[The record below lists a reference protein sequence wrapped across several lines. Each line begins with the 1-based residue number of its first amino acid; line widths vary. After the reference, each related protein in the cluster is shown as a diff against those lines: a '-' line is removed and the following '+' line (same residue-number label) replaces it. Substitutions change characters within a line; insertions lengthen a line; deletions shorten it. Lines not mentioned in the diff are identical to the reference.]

1 MKSSELPALKLFI
14 LLLAGSLLLSYFSFD
29 ALTTIVIMLIG
40 LATGLLLIKYG
51 YKNSAYIIMTL
62 SICFITSQRFDNH
75 KVEFPEKIIPKQ
87 NAVFKGNVI
96 QLLKS
101 NSKYIRYIAE
111 GTLDCAQLPAIENTK
126 ILLTAFS
133 PKFALLPGEKFVA
146 NVSINFP
153 ESNLP
158 SNQFNYNDYLKSNE
172 ITWSAT
178 TNAKNIAKIFDDKS
192 EIEWSYLM
200 RHEFKKRIFLTFDST
215 SAAIMTAL
223 LTGDKSLVNEETRRN
238 FSLSGTAHLLAVSG
252 LHVGIISFIIYTL
265 LAFVSNQKLKT
276 VITILFLTLF
286 VYMTGWLDSAVR
298 ATIMISVYLITTNFE
313 KKVNPL
319 NSLSIAA
326 LLMFLV
332 NPDVIYS
339 ISFRMSLL
347 SVAGIILFYD
357 KFRSLMSSSKDLGKV
372 RKFVSDSL
380 SITFASS
387 ILISPLVAYYFGIY
401 SIVSPFA
408 NLLVVP
414 IVLLALSLGI
424 TALFFSFISVQL
436 ATFYSASTGFL
447 INIADRIN
455 ELAINFDFSYI
466 EGSNSIY
473 LATAVSILMLY
484 IILSSSSKIRHFRT
498 VVSIILLA
506 FITFNLSY
514 INTNQDVQIL
524 PRENLT
530 AIIINN
536 DRNCYLMMF
545 DRMPQNSTKADF
557 GIKNFILNNEMNVIA
572 AYSGNSGIATID
584 AVKNDKDMI
593 YYEINNDIQQKIV
606 NLLNLKT
613 HPVKMINL

>member
-14 LLLAGSLLLSYFSFD
+14 LLLAGSFLLSNFNFD
-29 ALTTIVIMLIG
+29 TLTTIAIMFIG
-40 LATGLLLIKYG
+40 LAIGLLLLKYS
-51 YKNSAYIIMTL
+51 YKSSAYIIMTI

-101 NSKYIRYIAE
+101 NTKYIRYIAE
-111 GTLDCAQLPAIENTK
+111 GTLDCAELPAICDTK
-126 ILLTAFS
+126 ILLTVFS
-133 PKFALLPGEKFVA
+133 PKFALLPGEKFAA
-146 NVSINFP
+146 NVSLNFP

-158 SNQFNYNDYLKSNE
+158 FSQFDFNDYLKSNE
-172 ITWSAT
+172 IRWSAT
-178 TNAKNIAKIFDDKS
+178 VNSKNIAKIFDDES
-192 EIEWSYLM
+192 QINWAYLI
-200 RHEFKKRIFLTFDST
+200 RNELKKRIFSTFDST
-215 SAAIMTAL
+215 SAGIMTAL
-223 LTGDKSLVNEETRRN
+223 LTGDKSLVNEDTRRN

-252 LHVGIISFIIYTL
+252 LHVGIISFLIFTL

-276 VITILFLTLF
+276 VITILCLTLF

-319 NSLSIAA
+319 NSLSTAA
-326 LLMFLV
+326 LLMFLI
-332 NPDVIYS
+332 NPDVVYS

-357 KFRSLMSSSKDLGKV
+357 KFRNVISSSKDLGKI
-372 RKFVSDSL
+372 RKFVIDSL

-401 SIVSPFA
+401 SVVSPFA

-414 IVLLALSLGI
+414 IVMLALSLGI
-424 TALFFSFISVQL
+424 IALLFSFISIQL
-436 ATFYSASTGFL
+436 ATFYSVSTGFL
-447 INIADRIN
+447 INIADKFN
-455 ELAINFDFSYI
+455 EFAINYDFSYI
-466 EGSNSIY
+466 EGSESIY
-473 LATAVSILMLY
+473 LATAVSILILY
-484 IILSSSSKIRHFRT
+484 IILSSSNKVRYFRIL
-498 VVSIILLA
+498 VSIILLG
-506 FITFNLSY
+506 FITYNLSF
-514 INTNQDVQIL
+514 INTNQEINIS

-536 DRNCYLMMF
+536 DMNCYLMMF

-557 GIKNFILNNEMNVIA
+557 GIKNFILNNKMNIIA

-584 AVKNDKDMI
+584 AVKNEKDMV
-593 YYEINNDIQQKIV
+593 YFEINNDIQQKIV